1 MMNPNNLNYVESAN
15 VARENNPIKTTRKD
29 YEQTEKRRSARCKAL
44 VKKSDG
50 TITTCNCMVS
60 PDTGKRILP
69 YGNGNKYGVTWCA
82 KHDAVYKHM
91 MSYSTENNITVGTPN
106 GKRVSSSLEVEM
118 NYCNDR
124 GCATL
129 EGYNVIMTSDS
140 SVDVEGKSPI
150 ALSDC
155 YTTKLLGVLEFL
167 NNNGDIDLDARNVG
181 MHCHVGLYDNPI
193 DFRHIFPTIK
203 DYMDFFNPLF
213 GYLSILSR
221 DDIIRFFG
229 RSFTHYARL
238 PKVENGEVVLYGD
251 NYDSDEYL
259 SLYDDLYGDESYCSN
274 QHLLMFNFQ
283 HKNTIECRLYK
294 YRNAK
299 QYRLCII
306 ALEDVASNLR
316 DYYNDIKNGF
326 LSREQA
332 ATKYGKKVFNT
343 YKKYIEKART
353 DLV

>member
-1 MMNPNNLNYVESAN
+1 MINLNYVETAN
-15 VARENNPIKTTRKD
+15 NARENNPIKTTRKD
-29 YEQTEKRRSARCKAL
+29 YEQTDKRRTAKCKAL
-44 VKKSDG
+44 VKKADG
-50 TITTCNCMVS
+50 TITTCDCMVS

-69 YGNGNKYGVTWCA
+69 YGNGNKYGITWCS
-82 KHDAVYKHM
+82 KHDKVYKHM

-106 GKRVSSSLEVEM
+106 GKGVSSSLEIEM
-118 NYCNDR
+118 QYCDDR
-124 GCATL
+124 ACATL

-167 NNNGDIDLDARNVG
+167 NNNGNIDLDASNVG
-181 MHCHVGLYDNPI
+181 MHCHIGLYDNPI
-193 DFRHIFPTIK
+193 DFRFLFPTMK
-203 DYMDFFNPLF
+203 DYMDFFSPLF
-213 GYLSILSR
+213 NYLSELSE

-238 PKVENGEVVLYGD
+238 PKFENREITLYGGIYDD
-251 NYDSDEYL
+251 NEYL
-259 SLYDDLYGDESYCSN
+259 SLDDNLYGDESYSSE

-294 YRNAK
+294 YRNAT

-316 DYYNDIKNGF
+316 NYYNDIKNGF
-326 LSREQA
+326 LSRKQA
-332 ATKYGKKVFNT
+332 AKKYGMKVLNT
-343 YKKYIEKART
+343 YKKYINKAIT
-353 DLV
+353 DRV